1 MKRIAWV
8 AVVAATV
15 FGAVPSSVAETLE
28 EAIDSYRP
36 GDYARASEFFLP
48 LAHRGNAAA
57 QESLGFM
64 YADGRGVPRDYV
76 QAYMWLYLS
85 LSRSESGT
93 GSTDGRKVLAAL
105 EVKMTPAEIAE
116 ARNLACAW
124 TPKKLQ
130 V

>member
-1 MKRIAWV
+1 MKHLVLAACMSV
-8 AVVAATV
+8 AVALAA
-15 FGAVPSSVAETLE
+15 PPSVAETLE
-28 EAIDSYRP
+28 EAVDSYRP
-36 GDYARASEFFLP
+36 EDYARASEFFLP

-64 YADGRGVPRDYV
+64 YAEGRGVPRDYV

-93 GSTDGRKVLAAL
+93 GATDGRKALAAL
-105 EVKMTPAEIAE
+105 AAKMTPAEIAE
-116 ARNLACAW
+116 ARNRACAW

>member
-1 MKRIAWV
+1 MKHIAWA
-8 AVVAATV
+8 AVVAAAV
-15 FGAVPSSVAETLE
+15 CGAAPSSVAETLE

-76 QAYMWLYLS
+76 QAYLWIS
-85 LSRSESGT
+85 LA
-93 GSTDGRKVLAAL
+93 LAQAEGEAADRRRMTL
-105 EVKMTPAEIAE
+105 AGIEAKMTPAEIAE
-116 ARNLACAW
+116 ARSLACAW